1 MGAGILAGNIT
12 GFFRVVL
19 TAYLLGTHARADAL
33 AVAIGPVDFFN
44 SAIMNT
50 MLVAFVPMLMLR
62 QGRDRAALFARAGRV
77 FAWIL
82 ALASAA
88 IALLAPQIISVLG
101 PGLAAEQHREAVILL
116 RVMAPASFF
125 AGTSALFSALLYTER
140 RFIAPSLYQ
149 ASLNGATIIAA
160 LSLWRAFGVNAFA
173 IGYTSGAAVQLVV
186 TWVVSR
192 DLRSEHFTATRVH
205 DPAQRY
211 SAAAG
216 DVSPLCD
223 SDLRKHSGD
232 ARLCHTRRP
241 RDGRRLRLLYAL
253 RERDGC
259 LSGLSGC
266 EFTAARDRAF
276 TRIEQYPAGV
286 PADRPQRGADGRGGS
301 GNSRGRNSAAHACNR
316 ASFRAG
322 QLYCRIDTAGVG
334 SVLGIAPGILG
345 WALLDLMSRCFFALD
360 RPRLPLAAASIPV
373 TINLA
378 VMSMLGWRGL
388 LGYAEILGLGAS
400 AGLMAGF
407 AALYAAAHLRRQKT
421 RLVPE
426 TAEV

>member
-1 MGAGILAGNIT
+1 
-12 GFFRVVL
+12 
-19 TAYLLGTHARADAL
+19 
-33 AVAIGPVDFFN
+33 
-44 SAIMNT
+44 
-50 MLVAFVPMLMLR
+50 MLR

-192 DLRSEHFTATRVH
+192 DLRSEHFTATR
-205 DPAQRY
+205 DTTPLKDILLRPAMF
-211 SAAAG
+211 
-216 DVSPLCD
+216 
-223 SDLRKHSGD
+223 
-232 ARLCHTRRP
+232 
-241 RDGRRLRLLYAL
+241 LLYATLISGNILVTRAFATHGGPGMAAAFDYCMRCVSVAVAYLVYPVANSLLPEIAHL
-253 RERDGC
+253 RGSNNIQQAYRLIDRSVALMAAAAVGIVGVGILLRTPVIALLFERG
-259 LSGLSGC
+259 S
-266 EFTAARDRAF
+266 FTAES
-276 TRIEQYPAGV
+276 TLLVSGV
-286 PADRPQRGADGRGGS
+286 
-301 GNSRGRNSAAHACNR
+301 
-316 ASFRAG
+316 F
-322 QLYCRIDTAGVG
+322 
-334 SVLGIAPGILG
+334 LGIAPGILG

-388 LGYAEILGLGAS
+388 LGNAEILGLGAS

-407 AALYAAAHLRRQKT
+407 AALYAAAHLRRQKS